1 MFYIDFCLSLDRLQG
16 VSVTFKDNEPHL
28 DFVLQKFST
37 HYKYHVREFSIVT
50 APVEMVKLLHPHE
63 DDMICTLGK
72 YKFFNSK
79 GEIVESGFAYMTDLT
94 EFSTT
99 TTDLTELLI

>member
-1 MFYIDFCLSLDRLQG
+1 
-16 VSVTFKDNEPHL
+16 
-28 DFVLQKFST
+28 
-37 HYKYHVREFSIVT
+37 
-50 APVEMVKLLHPHE
+50 
-63 DDMICTLGK
+63 MICTLGK

>member
-1 MFYIDFCLSLDRLQG
+1 
-16 VSVTFKDNEPHL
+16 
-28 DFVLQKFST
+28 
-37 HYKYHVREFSIVT
+37 
-50 APVEMVKLLHPHE
+50 
-63 DDMICTLGK
+63 MICTLGK
-72 YKFFNSK
+72 YKFFNGK